1 MATKPK
7 ILTPWPFTEK
17 SPDPFSRMPACRVFF
32 TGLITAWHVPV
43 CPPFAC
49 VFFPSLRSKCRGA
62 GAFPCSLLHPRCWEQ
77 CRAHS
82 RRFVSGDPSKAL
94 GGLPCATQLS
104 PLLPPATTPC
114 ACVQTPGRADHTLAA
129 SGSHRSSPV
138 RPPVGRR
145 NGAQRG
151 GRRHCRAGSSA
162 RVTYRSPLSTTSLR
176 AALPTAPRVKTAVF
190 RLLILAAC
198 GKLADYRR
206 QPRAVLLGSIWQQSR
221 GHSGAL
227 G

>member
-7 ILTPWPFTEK
+7 LLTPWPFTEK

-32 TGLITAWHVPV
+32 TGLIAAWHVPV

-82 RRFVSGDPSKAL
+82 RHFVSGDPSKAP

-104 PLLPPATTPC
+104 PLLPPATAQC

-129 SGSHRSSPV
+129 SGSHRSSPSQATCGEAERGPAWGPEALQSGELSPSHV
-138 RPPVGRR
+138 PLASLNHKPP
-145 NGAQRG
+145 
-151 GRRHCRAGSSA
+151 SSA
-162 RVTYRSPLSTTSLR
+162 
-176 AALPTAPRVKTAVF
+176 A
-190 RLLILAAC
+190 
-198 GKLADYRR
+198 
-206 QPRAVLLGSIWQQSR
+206 
-221 GHSGAL
+221 HSASCQNRCF
-227 G
+227 